1 MAKVEISKHN
11 GGKNIHVGFL
21 TIDTDSYDCTIED
34 VGNECIRDLEDMATE
49 STIPEGYEW
58 TGDEVFEVLE

>member
-21 TIDTDSYDCTIED
+21 TIDTDRFDCTIED
-34 VGNECIRDLEDMATE
+34 VGNECIRDLVDMASK
-49 STIPEGYEW
+49 STIPGDYEW
-58 TGDEVFEVLE
+58 TGDEVFEVLN